1 MATSLRPTLT
11 IQRVGDLSEG
21 HTASR
26 KPREK
31 EKGVSA
37 QTHVVSSPHH
47 GVTTA
52 WPALLPIGSTST
64 DSVSWEEAGIQ
75 SLPDTHEACGSAP
88 TSGRWGRR
96 KEKS

>member
-31 EKGVSA
+31 EKGVRA
-37 QTHVVSSPHH
+37 QAHVVSSPHH
-47 GVTTA
+47 GVRTV
-52 WPALLPIGSTST
+52 WLALLPIGCTST
-64 DSVSWEEAGIQ
+64 DSVSRE
-75 SLPDTHEACGSAP
+75 
-88 TSGRWGRR
+88 
-96 KEKS
+96 